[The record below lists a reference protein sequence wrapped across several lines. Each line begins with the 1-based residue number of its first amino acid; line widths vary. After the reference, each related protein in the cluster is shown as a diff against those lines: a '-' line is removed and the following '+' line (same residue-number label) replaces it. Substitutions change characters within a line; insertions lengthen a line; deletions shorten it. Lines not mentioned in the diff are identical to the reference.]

1 MKKYPDFTNYDYQIS
16 KELGRNLQGGRI
28 TYLAKSLT
36 SNRQVVIKEFR
47 FALADGS
54 WSAFK
59 AYQREISALQ
69 QLKHSQI
76 PDYLYSFETESG
88 FCLVTEYIHA
98 PSLAER
104 HIFTPEEVKQ
114 IAISVLEILVYLQKF
129 QPPIIH
135 RDIKPE
141 NILVDEKLQ
150 VYLVDFGLAKLRSG
164 ELALSSIA
172 AGTPGFMPPE
182 EMFNRPLTTGSD
194 LYSLGATLICLLTG
208 NRSVEVDKLL
218 DEDYRFKFEDLV
230 PSLHWCFTKW
240 LTKMVELHPKRRYEN
255 AVLALRE
262 LQGVPVIGGE
272 EYFAFREDKVKVDG
286 KFVDR
291 EIPVVGGRE
300 RFAFLGDEVRVN
312 EKFIGVADKGEIFA
326 TRRGEIKDN
335 KKFVGIVGTLVALV
349 TISTIGSVINLL
361 DKVLVNQI
369 PTSRTLVEN
378 SSEIEH
384 IESTREYS
392 NSESTVNENID
403 SVNRS
408 LEDSLRKKVDEMWK
422 SDPPFWY
429 LHSEKD
435 SQCILYYS
443 FDNYNDYYDQYECKE
458 YVASNIRQLQ
468 IKEECISCF
477 LQVANLENMNLENAN
492 LQGSFLMNANLRN
505 ANLKNAN
512 LKQTE
517 LRYTLINDKT
527 ILDYKW
533 RLVWQIVNEK
543 YKWLNLK
550 NADLSDAVLVGNL
563 ENIDLEGANLEN
575 ANLIDSILVGAN
587 LKNANLKGAK
597 LSRSRYVSLD
607 SYLKNPRDD
616 DRFMSPHLHQANLEN
631 ANLETAELIFSR
643 LQDANLQGANLRKAK
658 LPGSYLDNTNLKSA
672 NLENAWLE
680 LPYLKN
686 ANLENAN
693 LKNAN
698 LKNADLTGANIKGA
712 DFTGA
717 NLEGATMPDG
727 SIYNGKIDP

>member
-1 MKKYPDFTNYDYQIS
+1 MNKYPDFRNYGYQIS
-16 KELGRNLQGGRI
+16 KELGCNLQGGRI

-47 FALADGS
+47 FAIADGS

-59 AYQREISALQ
+59 AYQREISALK

-76 PDYLYSFETESG
+76 PCYLESFETESG

-98 PSLAER
+98 PCLAER

-114 IAISVLEILVYLQKF
+114 IAISVLEILVYLQNF

-141 NILVDEKLQ
+141 NILVDENLQ
-150 VYLVDFGLAKLRSG
+150 VYLVDFGLARLQGG
-164 ELALSSIA
+164 ELALSSIT

-208 NRSVEVDKLL
+208 TRSVEVDRLL

-230 PSLHWCFTKW
+230 PSLHWRFTKW

-255 AVLALRE
+255 AVLALQE
-262 LQGVPVIGGE
+262 LKEVPVVGGE
-272 EYFAFREDKVKVDG
+272 EIFAFRENEVKVDREFVGG
-286 KFVDR
+286 K
-291 EIPVVGGRE
+291 IPVVGGRE
-300 RFAFLGDEVRVN
+300 RFAFLEDEVRVN

-326 TRRGEIKDN
+326 FPENEVKVN
-335 KKFVGIVGTLVALV
+335 QKFVGVLGIAAIVGILAGSIGWLGNSVNNTSVKKNGGSV
-349 TISTIGSVINLL
+349 SNISTSMVVG
-361 DKVLVNQI
+361 KVDVNMI
-369 PTSRTLVEN
+369 IRSNSAGRDN
-378 SSEIEH
+378 SSLNDTSPLGTVIRKRNEI
-384 IESTREYS
+384 
-392 NSESTVNENID
+392 ID
-403 SVNRS
+403 S
-408 LEDSLRKKVDEMWK
+408 
-422 SDPPFWY
+422 DPKLWY
-429 LHSEKD
+429 LRSDKL
-435 SQCILYYS
+435 CAL
-443 FDNYNDYYDQYECKE
+443 YNDKNQTLAINQYECL
-458 YVASNIRQLQ
+458 VSNIKELQ
-468 IKEECISCF
+468 NTRECIACD
-477 LQVANLENMNLENAN
+477 LTRANLKNTNLVNAN
-492 LQGSFLMNANLRN
+492 LQGSILFGADLRN

-512 LKQTE
+512 LKHTE
-517 LRYTLINDKT
+517 FRDTLINDKT
-527 ILDYKW
+527 ILDPKW
-533 RLVWQIVNEK
+533 HLVWQIVNGK
-543 YKWLNLK
+543 YQGLNLK
-550 NADLSDAVLVGNL
+550 NADLSDAFLVGNL

-575 ANLIDSILVGAN
+575 TILIDSILVGAN

-597 LSRSRYVSLD
+597 FTGMSYV
-607 SYLKNPRDD
+607 YLHDYLENPRDH
-616 DRFMSPHLHQANLEN
+616 DRFRFPHLHQANLEN

-658 LPGSYLDNTNLKSA
+658 LAGANLDNTNLKSA

-680 LPYLKN
+680 LAYLKN
-686 ANLENAN
+686 TNLENAN

-698 LKNADLTGANIKGA
+698 LKNANLTGANIKGA

-727 SIYNGKIDP
+727 SIYNGKIDK

>member
-1 MKKYPDFTNYDYQIS
+1 MNKYPDFTNYGYQIS

-47 FALADGS
+47 FAIADGS

-59 AYQREISALQ
+59 AYQREISALK

-76 PDYLYSFETESG
+76 PCYLDSFETESG

-104 HIFTPEEVKQ
+104 HIFTPEEVKK
-114 IAISVLEILVYLQKF
+114 IAISVLEILVYLQSF

-141 NILVDEKLQ
+141 NILIDENLQ
-150 VYLVDFGLAKLRSG
+150 VYLVDFGLARLRGG
-164 ELALSSIA
+164 ELALSSMA

-182 EMFNRPLTTGSD
+182 EMFNRPLSNASD

-208 NRSVEVDKLL
+208 TRSVEVDRLL

-230 PSLHWCFTKW
+230 PSLHWRFTKW

-262 LQGVPVIGGE
+262 LQKIPVVGGE
-272 EYFAFREDKVKVDG
+272 EIFAFPRNEVKVDREFVGG
-286 KFVDR
+286 K
-291 EIPVVGGRE
+291 IPVVGGRE
-300 RFAFLGDEVRVN
+300 RFAVLEDEVRVN

-326 TRRGEIKDN
+326 TRRGEIKNN
-335 KKFVGIVGTLVALV
+335 KKFVGVLGTLVAIV
-349 TISTIGSVINLL
+349 AISTIGSVINLL
-361 DKVLVNQI
+361 DKVLVN
-369 PTSRTLVEN
+369 PTPVSHTLVSN

-403 SVNRS
+403 SVNIS
-408 LEDSLRKKVDEMWK
+408 LEDSLAKKVYEMWK

-429 LHSEKD
+429 MRSEKD
-435 SQCILYYS
+435 QRCML
-443 FDNYNDYYDQYECKE
+443 FDFSTECKE
-458 YVASNIRQLQ
+458 RVASNIKQLQ
-468 IKEECISCF
+468 IKEECMNCL
-477 LQVANLENMNLENAN
+477 LQGANLENTNLENVN
-492 LQGSFLMNANLRN
+492 LQGSILFGADLRN

-512 LKQTE
+512 LKHTE
-517 LRYTLINDKT
+517 FRDTLINDKT
-527 ILDYKW
+527 ILDPKW
-533 RLVWQIVNEK
+533 RLVWQIVNGK
-543 YKWLNLK
+543 YQGLNLK
-550 NADLSDAVLVGNL
+550 NSDLSDAFLVGNL

-575 ANLIDSILVGAN
+575 TIIMDSALVGAN

-597 LSRSRYVSLD
+597 LSRGSYVYLD
-607 SYLKNPRDD
+607 YYLENPRDD
-616 DRFMSPHLHQANLEN
+616 DRFMIPHLHQANLEN

-658 LPGSYLDNTNLKSA
+658 LAGANLDNTNLKSA

-680 LPYLKN
+680 LVYLKN

-698 LKNADLTGANIKGA
+698 LKNANLTGANIKGA

-727 SIYNGKIDP
+727 SIYNSKIDK